1 MKWGDMLNNVNEV
14 KFHNCIRI
22 IYLHT
27 LIMHYVNTIS
37 VKLDKINAT
46 INALVAKHLCAS
58 LII

>member
-14 KFHNCIRI
+14 TIPQLYQ

-27 LIMHYVNTIS
+27 LIVQYGNNIS
-37 VKLDKINAT
+37 VKLEKINT
-46 INALVAKHLCAS
+46 MINTLVAKHLCVS